1 MDKRRNPDKTSFAVT
16 EMWNTHREIA
26 RLAST
31 GMKGA
36 DIARELG
43 VTEVMVS
50 YTLNS
55 PIVKRQ
61 LDQLHAARDMDA
73 VDVAKRIHE
82 VAPRALERMEE
93 LLESETESI
102 AFRAASDILDRAGH
116 AAVKTLRTENLAIH
130 LNKEDLDEI
139 KQRARSIGLAVDVD
153 VDVDV
158 DTIPSRG
165 SYDS

>member
-1 MDKRRNPDKTSFAVT
+1 MDRRRNPNKKSFAVT

-26 RLAST
+26 RLAAT

-36 DIARELG
+36 DIARTLN
-43 VTEVMVS
+43 VTPVMVS

-61 LDQLHAARDMDA
+61 LDQMHAARDMDA
-73 VDVAKRIHE
+73 VDVSKRIHE
-82 VAPRALERMEE
+82 IAPRALERLEE

-102 AFRAASDILDRAGH
+102 AFRAATDVLDRAGH
-116 AAVKTLRTENLAIH
+116 AAVKTLRTESLAVH

-139 KQRARSIGLAVDVD
+139 KERAKSIGLCIDVD
-153 VDVDV
+153 Q
-158 DTIPSRG
+158 T
-165 SYDS
+165 

>member
-1 MDKRRNPDKTSFAVT
+1 MDKRRNPNKKSFAVT

-26 RLAST
+26 RLAAT

-36 DIARELG
+36 DIARELN
-43 VTEVMVS
+43 VTPVMVS

-61 LDQLHAARDMDA
+61 LDQMHAARDMDA
-73 VDVAKRIHE
+73 VDVSKRIHE
-82 VAPRALERMEE
+82 IAPRALERLEE

-102 AFRAASDILDRAGH
+102 AFRAATDVLDRAGH
-116 AAVKTLRTENLAIH
+116 AAVKTLRTESLAVH

-139 KQRARSIGLAVDVD
+139 KERAKSIGLCIDVD
-153 VDVDV
+153 Q
-158 DTIPSRG
+158 T
-165 SYDS
+165 